1 MFDEFF
7 AKAHELSQKG
17 DPFATA
23 MVVRAERPTSGK
35 PGDKAIVTRDG
46 VMYGWI
52 GGSCAQPAVIRE
64 ALAALEDHRSRL
76 IRITPDPGS
85 EPSPEGIQEIPM
97 TCFSGGTIDVYIE
110 PQDPQPRLLVVGHL
124 PVAKALVHLGRAMS
138 YHTIAVDP
146 ETGGAGL
153 EDADQV
159 LTDLDD
165 LADWIHELTYVVV
178 ATHGHYDEPALERAL
193 AAGARYVGLI
203 SSPKRAKPIVE
214 HLRREGFG
222 DEELATLHAP
232 AGLDLGSRRGD
243 EIALSILAEIVQL
256 RRQAEKAAA
265 EASESTPAET
275 EEAGGPET
283 ATDPICG
290 MSVQIE
296 GAHHT
301 YEHEGTVYYFCCG
314 GCRTKFMEDPE
325 RHLAA

>member
-17 DPFATA
+17 ETFAIA
-23 MVVRAERPTSGK
+23 MVVRSERPTSGK

-52 GGSCAQPAVIRE
+52 GGSCAQPAVIEAARA
-64 ALAALEDHRSRL
+64 ALAEGRSRL

-85 EPSPEGIQEIPM
+85 EPAPEGIEEVPM
-97 TCFSGGTIDVYIE
+97 TCFSGGTIDVYVE
-110 PQDPQPRLLVVGHL
+110 PQEPQPRLLVVGHL
-124 PVAKALVHLGRAMS
+124 PVAKALVHLGKAMS
-138 YHTIAVDP
+138 YHTVAVDP
-146 ETGGAGL
+146 EAGGTGL
-153 EDADQV
+153 SDADHV
-159 LTDLDD
+159 VTDLDD
-165 LADWIHELTYVVV
+165 LAGWIHPQTYVVV

-193 AAGARYVGLI
+193 GAGARYVGLV

-222 DEELATLHAP
+222 DEELEALHVP

-265 EASESTPAET
+265 ETT
-275 EEAGGPET
+275 EAGTTEAAPET

-290 MSVQIE
+290 MSVQVE
-296 GAHHT
+296 GAQHT
-301 YEHEGTVYYFCCG
+301 YEHDGTVYYFCCG
-314 GCRTKFMEDPE
+314 GCRTKFAQDPE
-325 RHLAA
+325 RFLAA